1 MVFLISEK
9 KQKKFY
15 ILTAVLCLCAIL
27 GGILFYSFFSGYSA
41 VSNSIGAMG
50 TVISVKIFGNSD
62 SRHFTALY
70 QIFDQVEQASSLT
83 IPNSALS
90 LLNTTGST
98 QDKILLAQAKI
109 CREVY
114 DASGGAFDC
123 TVCPVSSLWGIGT
136 DQARVPEP
144 DEISKAL
151 CSVNGAELQI
161 NEETLWIGKNQKADF
176 GAVGKGYACDA
187 ALAYLK
193 GTDIPGA
200 VIAVGGSI
208 LLYGKSSPAG
218 AGFTVAVR
226 DPFGT
231 QTDFAGILKL
241 QEGFISTSGDYERF
255 FMQNGVRYHHILDPK
270 TGFPAQSGL
279 TSVTVITKDSGT
291 LSDALSTA
299 CFVLG
304 LEKGFQLLQD
314 FNAEGIF
321 ITQEGTVYVTDGLCE
336 TFTLTAA
343 HLKMGELS

>member
-1 MVFLISEK
+1 MVFIIPGQ
-9 KQKKFY
+9 KQKKLY
-15 ILTAVLCLCAIL
+15 ILTAVLCLFAII

-41 VSNSIGAMG
+41 VSNSIAAMG
-50 TVISVKIFGNSD
+50 TVISVKLFGHSD
-62 SRHFTALY
+62 PEHFTALY
-70 QIFDQVEQASSLT
+70 QIFDQIEQASSLT
-83 IPNSALS
+83 IPDSALS
-90 LLNTTGST
+90 LLNTAGST

-136 DQARVPEP
+136 EQARIPET
-144 DEISKAL
+144 DEISAAL
-151 CSVNGAELQI
+151 SSVNGAELQI
-161 NEETLWIGKNQKADF
+161 DEETLWMGKNQKADF

-193 GTDIPGA
+193 ETDVPGA

-231 QTDFAGILKL
+231 QTDFAGILTL

-255 FMQNGVRYHHILDPK
+255 FEQNGVRYHHILDPK
-270 TGFPAQSGL
+270 TGYPAYSGL
-279 TSVTVITKDSGT
+279 TSVTVITKDSGA

-304 LEKGFQLLQD
+304 LDKGLQLLREFSAQ
-314 FNAEGIF
+314 GIF
-321 ITQEGTVYVTDGLCE
+321 ITQDGTVYVTDGLRDA
-336 TFTLTAA
+336 FTLTAA
-343 HLKMGELS
+343 HLKMGELP